1 VLKTSLLTAA
11 AAFVIIDCGNS
22 IVLVYVD
29 ANCFNRP
36 FDDQKQA
43 RVQRE
48 TEAVFRLLERIER
61 GLDQLTWS
69 PALTFELS
77 AHPEAEIRAQLLT
90 WSNHAAVTAL
100 ASESSRKRA
109 EALVQHGWK
118 ALDAAHIAFAEAAGC
133 EVLLTCDDRMRQR
146 SQKLDILLRL
156 LNPVEYVE
164 EIDHG
169 RSVN

>member
-1 VLKTSLLTAA
+1 M
-11 AAFVIIDCGNS
+11 
-22 IVLVYVD
+22 LVYVD

-43 RVQRE
+43 RIQRE

-61 GLDQLTWS
+61 GLDQLAWS

-90 WSNHAAVTAL
+90 WSRHAAVNMSPSEL
-100 ASESSRKRA
+100 ARQRA
-109 EALVQHGWK
+109 EALVQSGLK
-118 ALDAAHIAFAEAAGC
+118 SLDAVHIAFAETAGC

-146 SQKLDILLRL
+146 SRKLKLLLRI

-164 EIDHG
+164 EISHDA
-169 RSVN
+169 STN